1 MLKKITIGLSLL
13 VVLIAIAVYFVG
25 NKGAASSNHPLT
37 IEDLANKKHY
47 SVGEFNKD
55 YPLDSQKKLS
65 NGNPMSIN
73 FKTIKTEKEKSLS
86 DMILQNNIVVTTA
99 ASQEEIKEIVSN
111 ALFFEL
117 YTAKGGKLS
126 DMRLYAVSSED
137 GNTEIILNSD
147 KIDLT
152 LCKYLA
158 IAPIVNAGEK
168 KLLFPINP

>member
-1 MLKKITIGLSLL
+1 LLKKITIGLSLL
-13 VVLIAIAVYFVG
+13 VVLIAVALYIVG
-25 NKGAASSNHPLT
+25 NNGAASSDHTLT

-73 FKTIKTEKEKSLS
+73 FITIKIEKEKSLS

-99 ASQEEIKEIVSN
+99 APQEQIKEIVSN

-117 YTAKGGKLS
+117 YTEKGGKIS
-126 DMRLYAVSSED
+126 DMKLYAISSKD

-152 LCKYLA
+152 KCKYLA
-158 IAPIVNAGEK
+158 IGPIVNAGEK
-168 KLLFPINP
+168 KLLFSINP